1 MGKLELILETEQ
13 VCMYSPKYDGET
25 QNEFRKFLLDNR
37 SYKHPQLQK
46 FFDAI
51 LSVIEKMG
59 ETGALERYF
68 RPEGGNIKAVPIY
81 VSIPRINKKVGK
93 MRLYC
98 IRLSDKLLILGNGAV
113 TTSQSY
119 EDDPALLAIIG
130 QLREIER
137 QIKVLTKQA
146 KTDYED
152 FNTVKSI
159 IETITI

>member
-1 MGKLELILETEQ
+1 
-13 VCMYSPKYDGET
+13 
-25 QNEFRKFLLDNR
+25 
-37 SYKHPQLQK
+37 
-46 FFDAI
+46 
-51 LSVIEKMG
+51 
-59 ETGALERYF
+59 
-68 RPEGGNIKAVPIY
+68 
-81 VSIPRINKKVGK
+81 

-119 EDDPALLAIIG
+119 EEDPALLAIIG

-152 FNTVKSI
+152 FNTVKNI